1 MINPFTMSFS
11 SHMIASLKHNK
22 RKRISAFEKIENF
35 KEGINIQ
42 VSFDKKSTPIQLKKI
57 RDKIQAENKRKLKRK
72 LLLFGI
78 GLIVVIYCIGYVK
91 F

>member
-1 MINPFTMSFS
+1 MSFT

-22 RKRISAFEKIENF
+22 RKRFSAFEKMKNF

-42 VSFDKKSTPIQLKKI
+42 VIFDKKTTAHQLKKI
-57 RDKIQAENKRKLKRK
+57 REELQEENRKKLKRN
-72 LLLFGI
+72 LILFGI
-78 GLIVVIYCIGYVK
+78 GILVIIYCIGFVK

>member
-1 MINPFTMSFS
+1 MSFT

-22 RKRISAFEKIENF
+22 RKRISAFEKMKNF

-42 VSFDKKSTPIQLKKI
+42 VSFKKKSTPYQLKKI
-57 RDKIQAENKRKLKRK
+57 RKKIQEENRKKMKRNLI
-72 LLLFGI
+72 LFGI
-78 GLIVVIYCIGYVK
+78 GMLVIIYCIGFIK

>member
-1 MINPFTMSFS
+1 MFNAMSFT

-22 RKRISAFEKIENF
+22 RKRVSAFEKIENF

-42 VSFDKKSTPIQLKKI
+42 VSFKKNSTPIQLKKI
-57 RDKIQAENKRKLKRK
+57 RERILKENKRRLKKKLI
-72 LLLFGI
+72 LYGI
-78 GLIVVIYCIGYVK
+78 GVIGIIYCIGFIK

>member
-1 MINPFTMSFS
+1 MSFT

-22 RKRISAFEKIENF
+22 RKRVSAFEKIENF

-42 VSFDKKSTPIQLKKI
+42 VSFDKKSTPYQLKKI
-57 RDKIQAENKRKLKRK
+57 RDKIQEENRRKLKRV
-72 LLLFGI
+72 LVLFGI
-78 GLIVVIYCIGYVK
+78 VISIIIYCIGFIK